1 MKLKGVYENNPAM
14 GDPLSVEGQLADNG
28 VKLEKLQNE
37 LQKFQV
43 SDQIY
48 YPILIC

>member
-14 GDPLSVEGQLADNG
+14 GDPASVEGQLADNG
-28 VKLEKLQNE
+28 LKLEKLQNE

-43 SDQIY
+43 SY
-48 YPILIC
+48 LC